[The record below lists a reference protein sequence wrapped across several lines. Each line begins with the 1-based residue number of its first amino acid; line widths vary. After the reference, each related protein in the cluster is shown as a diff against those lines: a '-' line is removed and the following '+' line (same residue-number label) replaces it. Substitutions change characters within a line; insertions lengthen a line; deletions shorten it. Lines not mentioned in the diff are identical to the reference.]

1 MFININQAIEM
12 ISNLT
17 KQKCNIFTLI
27 HYISNG
33 YLNIYFDYSGE
44 LYRKNYNAILQKNFL
59 ETDFTIINT
68 EDYCGQLKL
77 RECDLSEAIEIILL
91 KNENYL
97 VQSIN
102 KESGSGI
109 YHALLDGKHQPPK
122 AIDNEE
128 FNALLDMLLE
138 TGELDPTDI
147 VMKHCSQVDFNTI
160 DRKVYLNKS
169 NILIN
174 SNEISSFPLSHHAL
188 NRNGKFYA
196 SELGLALELWEE
208 IYLNRQGVFPEG
220 INLEKIIN
228 KLLEENYEIK
238 SSNLKSMKSKTDET
252 GRLKER
258 LRVALNLIGKNKI
271 TKKVNR

>member
-1 MFININQAIEM
+1 MFININQAIEV

-27 HYISNG
+27 HYFSNG
-33 YLNIYFDYSGE
+33 YLSIYFDYSGE
-44 LYRKNYNAILQKNFL
+44 LYRKNYNAILQKNFV
-59 ETDFTIINT
+59 ETDFTIIKT
-68 EDYCGQLKL
+68 EDYCGKLKL
-77 RECDLSEAIEIILL
+77 RGCDLSEAIEIILL

-97 VQSIN
+97 VKSVN

-109 YHALLDGKHQPPK
+109 YHALLDDNHQPPK

-138 TGELDPTDI
+138 TGEFDPKDI
-147 VMKHCSQVDFNTI
+147 VMKHCSQVDFNAI

-174 SNEISSFPLSHHAL
+174 SNEINNFPLSHHAL

-196 SELGLALELWEE
+196 PELGLALELWEE
-208 IYLNRQGVFPEG
+208 IYLNQKGILKEG
-220 INLEKIIN
+220 QNLQTTIDA
-228 KLLEENYEIK
+228 LLENYEI
-238 SSNLKSMKSKTDET
+238 SSSKLLSKKAENDET
-252 GRLKER
+252 GRLKSR
-258 LRVALNLIGKNKI
+258 LKVMLNLTAKNKS
-271 TKKVNR
+271 TKKISKC